1 MNTMQLRRQEER
13 SRGTLDPFRTYLREI
28 AKHPVPSKDEEREI
42 AERITVH
49 NDKKAEERLITANL
63 RLVVKMAFQYCHEE
77 RHFLDL
83 IQEGNLGLLKAVK
96 RFDPGRGT
104 RFSTYA
110 TYWIRAY
117 MLRYLMDTR
126 SIVKIGTTVA
136 ERKLSYCLNKEKQRL
151 KKAGLETSPEVLAK
165 ALSVDASDIEDTEP
179 RLRCIDVSLDEPLY
193 EEGGGLLHAI
203 STGEDIEETIADRQ
217 EWQLVAQWLTD
228 FKERLN
234 DKQRFV
240 LDHRIMSDDP
250 ITLDKIAERFQA
262 SRESIR
268 QMQVII
274 SNALVKT
281 LRSRA
286 TGSAREPVV
295 RLLRGGAGTLRMV
308 RRSYGAYEDAGIG
321 QVA

>member
-136 ERKLSYCLNKEKQRL
+136 ERKLSYCLNK
-151 KKAGLETSPEVLAK
+151 G
-165 ALSVDASDIEDTEP
+165 ASDIEDMEP

-193 EEGGGLLHAI
+193 EEGDGLLHAI
-203 STGEDIEETIADRQ
+203 STGEEIEETIADRQ

-228 FKERLN
+228 FKEHLN

-240 LDHRIMSDDP
+240 LEHRIMSDEP
-250 ITLDKIAERFQA
+250 ITLDKIAERFQT

-295 RLLRGGAGTLRMV
+295 RLLGGGAGTLRMV
-308 RRSYGAYEDAGIG
+308 RRSYGAYENAEIG